1 MSTISFPGLASIS
14 MTTFDL
20 SQTAIRTLDQSTST
34 ALQWSAGTTTH
45 FSFTGT
51 GLQPVV
57 VDGILTDITGG
68 TFTGFTSVYSGVTV
82 ASITDW
88 SVSAAAFFD
97 IYVTQDWLALMYFVL
112 SGNDL
117 VIGTSGNDT
126 LLGGAGADVVNGNGG
141 ADRVLGGAGNDTVAG
156 GAGRDVLIGGRGGD
170 EFLFNTNSS
179 ASGVVDRIGDFSH
192 VQDVIGLSLSVFTQL
207 GGTGVLT
214 NAQFGTGVAATTAQQ
229 RILYDAAS
237 GDIRYDRDG
246 AGGVA
251 SVVFAHVTPGLIV
264 TAGEFAVLSRDCPPV
279 TGRERACEIGREMVN
294 ETKTESGISLKLN
307 GLSDMARVRF

>member
-1 MSTISFPGLASIS
+1 MSTITFPGVASVS

-20 SQTAIRTLDQSTST
+20 SQTATRTLDQSTST
-34 ALQWSAGTTTH
+34 ALQWSAGPGTH

-57 VDGILTDITGG
+57 VNGILTDITGG
-68 TFTGFTSVYSGVTV
+68 TFTGFTSVYGSVTV

-97 IYVTQDWLALMYFVL
+97 IYVTKNWLALMYFVL

-117 VIGTSGNDT
+117 VIGTSGHDT
-126 LLGGAGADVVNGNGG
+126 LAGGAGADVVNGNGG
-141 ADRVLGGAGNDTVAG
+141 VDRVLGGAGNDTVAG
-156 GAGRDVLIGGRGGD
+156 GVGRDVLIGGRGGD

-179 ASGVVDRIGDFSH
+179 ASGVVDRIGDFNH

-251 SVVFAHVTPGLIV
+251 AVVFAHVTPGLIV
-264 TAGEFAVLSRDCPPV
+264 TADDFAVL
-279 TGRERACEIGREMVN
+279 
-294 ETKTESGISLKLN
+294 
-307 GLSDMARVRF
+307 

>member
-1 MSTISFPGLASIS
+1 MSTITFPGLASVS

-20 SQTAIRTLDQSTST
+20 SQIATLTLDQSTST
-34 ALQWSAGTTTH
+34 ALQWSAGTTH
-45 FSFTGT
+45 VSFTGT

-57 VDGILTDITGG
+57 VNGILTDITGG
-68 TFTGFTSVYSGVTV
+68 AITGVTWVYSGVTQT
-82 ASITDW
+82 SITDW
-88 SVSAAAFFD
+88 SGSAAVFFD
-97 IYVTQDWLALMYFVL
+97 IYVTQNWFNLMHFVL
-112 SGNDL
+112 AGNDL
-117 VIGTSGNDT
+117 VIGTSGDDT
-126 LLGGAGADVVNGNGG
+126 LTGGAGADVVNGNGG
-141 ADRVLGGAGNDTVAG
+141 ADRVLGTSGNDTLAGGAGNDTVAG
-156 GAGRDVLIGGRGGD
+156 GAGRDVLFGGRGGD
-170 EFLFNTNSS
+170 EFLFNNNSS

-251 SVVFAHVTPGLIV
+251 AVVFAHVTPGLIV
-264 TAGEFAVLSRDCPPV
+264 TAGDFAVL
-279 TGRERACEIGREMVN
+279 
-294 ETKTESGISLKLN
+294 
-307 GLSDMARVRF
+307 